1 MQIEQ
6 AGGMGSTG
14 TMRILD
20 ITPQSIH
27 QRVPTFIGSRE
38 TIEELCEYMRGEAG
52 EAKGQMP

>member
-1 MQIEQ
+1 
-6 AGGMGSTG
+6 MGSTG

-20 ITPQSIH
+20 ITPRSIH
-27 QRVPTFIGSRE
+27 QRVPTFIGSKE